1 MQIIYFIIF
10 WTAGII
16 AGAFTITN
24 ILIILF
30 FGIPHYLKLNRIGIL
45 KSLAPL
51 KMQLISLIISFS
63 IFIFIYWLA
72 HKYFNRFILAF
83 NIGIGMSLLNSLTK
97 VGANKNNIS
106 EFNEVFAS
114 YIKSDSSE
122 NAFLETKTDSKVLQ
136 PILTHRPPILSEQN
150 MRPGYILF
158 VSSNQ
163 FPLGLKMIS
172 TKLNAVEF
180 LLEHRNSTGHYR
192 IKNEIQIKTGNTDL
206 MAHDLDG
213 ILASHRYS
221 KESYSY
227 TISKTELKD
236 LLLTKKIPFE
246 CFD

>member
-1 MQIIYFIIF
+1 M
-10 WTAGII
+10 AGIVV
-16 AGAFTITN
+16 GAFTITQ

-30 FGIPHYLKLNRIGIL
+30 FGIPYSLKLNRLGRL

-51 KMQLISLIISFS
+51 RMQLVSLIISASIFS
-63 IFIFIYWLA
+63 ILYWWVNN
-72 HKYFNRFILAF
+72 YFHRFILEF
-83 NIGIGMSLLNSLTK
+83 NIGVGMSLLKSLNK
-97 VGANKNNIS
+97 VGANNDNVS
-106 EFNEVFAS
+106 DFNEVFAS
-114 YIKSDSSE
+114 YIKGDSSA
-122 NAFLETKTDSKVLQ
+122 NVLLESKIDSKVVQ

-192 IKNEIQIKTGNTDL
+192 IKNEIEIKTGNTEL
-206 MAHDLDG
+206 MSHDLDG

>member
-1 MQIIYFIIF
+1 MQIIYLIIF
-10 WTAGII
+10 WMAGII
-16 AGAFTITN
+16 AGAFTITR

-30 FGIPHYLKLNRIGIL
+30 FGIPYSLNLNSLGRL
-45 KSLAPL
+45 KSLAPFR
-51 KMQLISLIISFS
+51 MQLISLIISASVFS
-63 IFIFIYWLA
+63 ILYWGVNN
-72 HKYFNRFILAF
+72 YFHRFILAF
-83 NIGIGMSLLNSLTK
+83 NIGVGMSLLKSLNK
-97 VGANKNNIS
+97 VGANNDNIS
-106 EFNEVFAS
+106 DFNEFFAS
-114 YIKSDSSE
+114 HIKAESSV
-122 NAFLETKTDSKVLQ
+122 NDLLEIKTDSKVVQ
-136 PILTHRPPILSEQN
+136 PTLTHRPPILSEQN

-180 LLEHRNSTGHYR
+180 LFEHRNSNGHYR
-192 IKNEIQIKTGNTDL
+192 IKNEIEIKTGNTEL
-206 MAHDLDG
+206 MSHDLDG

>member
-10 WTAGII
+10 WMAGIVV
-16 AGAFTITN
+16 GAFTITKM
-24 ILIILF
+24 LVILF
-30 FGIPHYLKLNRIGIL
+30 FGIPHSLKLNKLGKLNYIMPLRI
-45 KSLAPL
+45 
-51 KMQLISLIISFS
+51 QLESLIISLS
-63 IFIFIYWLA
+63 IFVFIYWLVYN
-72 HKYFNRFILAF
+72 YFHRFILEF
-83 NIGIGMSLLNSLTK
+83 NIGVVMAVLKSLNQ
-97 VGANKNNIS
+97 VGANQNNIS
-106 EFNEVFAS
+106 DFNEAFSS
-114 YIKSDSSE
+114 YIKNDSPA
-122 NAFLETKTDSKVLQ
+122 NGFLESKTDSKVIQ

-192 IKNEIQIKTGNTDL
+192 IKNEIEIKTGNTEL
-206 MAHDLDG
+206 MSHDLDG

-236 LLLTKKIPFE
+236 LLKNKKIPFE
-246 CFD
+246 CLD